1 VSRTTPE
8 DGARKTLAHAAGDQ
22 SATYREVL
30 GNREYRA
37 VFFAGLL
44 SWVGDYFSKAAIT
57 ALVFAQTHSPALTA
71 AAFAISYLPWLVA
84 GPLLATLAERY
95 PYRNVMVACDIA
107 RMALVALVAMPFMPL
122 WGMLVLLLASSIA
135 TPPAQAAKS
144 AMMPQILDGDKLP
157 IGVAL
162 NITSGQAA
170 QVGGYLVGGLLA
182 AVNPRG
188 ALLLDSLTF
197 LLSAILLSTRVRRRE
212 PADVTRRNLVRDTAD
227 GFRMVFTRPTLRSLA
242 LLLFAAM
249 LFSTVPEGLA
259 AAWADSLRP
268 PSEASRGLWQGIIM
282 MAQPVGAALGALLL
296 TRLISPARR
305 RSLMLVFALAVPAAL
320 IPALLQPDL
329 LWVALMTLLCG
340 AAVTGVLPT
349 SNALFVR
356 VLPDGYRARAFGV
369 MQMGLQLTQGA
380 GIFAAGLLAEH
391 MALPVAVG
399 VWSSFGLLVMIG
411 IAVSWPSRERFDE
424 ALESAS
430 VMQQSPGAAAQPVGA
445 DRGRVHQKRPQAAP
459 SKRPGTMEA

>member
-1 VSRTTPE
+1 MSRTTPE
-8 DGARKTLAHAAGDQ
+8 DGARKTPAHAAREE
-22 SATYREVL
+22 SATYREVFS
-30 GNREYRA
+30 NREYRA

-57 ALVFAQTHSPALTA
+57 ALVFVETGSPALTA
-71 AAFAISYLPWLVA
+71 AAFALSYLPWLVA

-95 PYRNVMVACDIA
+95 PYRNVMVVCDIA

-144 AMMPQILDGDKLP
+144 ALLPQILDGDKLP
-157 IGVAL
+157 VGLAL
-162 NITSGQAA
+162 SITAGQAA
-170 QVGGYLVGGLLA
+170 QVAGYLIGGLLA

-197 LLSAILLSTRVRRRE
+197 LMSAILLSTRVRRRE
-212 PADVTRRNLVRDTAD
+212 PANLIRRNLVRDTAD

-242 LLLFAAM
+242 LLVFAAM

-259 AAWADSLRP
+259 AAWAGSLHP
-268 PSEASRGLWQGIIM
+268 PSETSRGLWQGIIM

-296 TRLISPARR
+296 TRLIPPARR
-305 RSLMLVFALAVPAAL
+305 RTLMLIFALAVPAVL
-320 IPALLQPDL
+320 VPSLFQPDL
-329 LWVALMTLLCG
+329 PAVALMALLCG
-340 AAVTGVLPT
+340 FAVTGVLPT

-391 MALPVAVG
+391 MPLPVAVG
-399 VWSSFGLLVMIG
+399 VWSSIGLIVMIG
-411 IAVSWPSRERFDE
+411 IAVSWPSRDRFE
-424 ALESAS
+424 QALESAS
-430 VMQQSPGAAAQPVGA
+430 TPQQQSPGAAAQPVGA
-445 DRGRVHQKRPQAAP
+445 
-459 SKRPGTMEA
+459 